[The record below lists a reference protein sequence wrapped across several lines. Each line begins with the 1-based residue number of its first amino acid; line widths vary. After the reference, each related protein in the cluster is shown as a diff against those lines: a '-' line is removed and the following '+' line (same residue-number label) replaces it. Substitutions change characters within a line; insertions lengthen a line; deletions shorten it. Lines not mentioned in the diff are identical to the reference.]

1 MRAYFLCNGCVN
13 NSSLDKFGLMIY
25 PSLSVVPT
33 AILIIFISSCF
44 KAIDFSCRKIYFH
57 VEETMKNLLPAV
69 NTVTCMVLKKE
80 KKKKTSEPSFLWGLC
95 FNLFL

>member
-1 MRAYFLCNGCVN
+1 VHAFFLCNGCVN

-33 AILIIFISSCF
+33 AILIIFILSCF
-44 KAIDFSCRKIYFH
+44 KAIDFSCRKIYFR
-57 VEETMKNLLPAV
+57 VGETMKKLLPAV

-80 KKKKTSEPSFLWGLC
+80 KKNTSEPSFLWPL
-95 FNLFL
+95 